1 MAEPQYRLEG
11 IVHTKSEMM
20 EDFEGPLDVILELL
34 SKNKIEIQ
42 DVSITAILE
51 QYLAYLEEMKR
62 LDMEIASEFI
72 TMASHL
78 MLIKTKMLLSAA
90 EQAEAESEL
99 DLIRKSLMER
109 KRKEAMEQIR
119 LAILELEPR
128 NEIGR
133 NLFTKEPEPLK
144 REKGYHYQHHVSD
157 LLRALDMITERN
169 ARQLPP
175 PTTNF
180 QGIVGKEPYPI
191 GKKTGEV
198 LRQLVLRGV
207 ERLKNLFRGNKSRSE
222 VVATFLAI
230 LDLCKTNAVTL
241 EDDVNGENPNVRLLD
256 ETERKKG
263 DGLNM
268 EPEELQRAIE
278 AILFASGERIDIQ
291 RFADVF
297 ELDPDEIEKA
307 ADALSNTYAYERR
320 GMRILKLE
328 KGYQMVS
335 AGDMA
340 EYITKA
346 LETRKPPKLS
356 SSQLETLTII
366 AYYQPA
372 TKAMV
377 EQIRGVDSAYSVAAL
392 MNKKL
397 IEEAGRLNVPGRP
410 IQYKTTPDFLRTFGL
425 SSLEE
430 LPPIDKIA
438 FGEPIELP
446 EETKT
451 EES

>member
-11 IVHTKSEMM
+11 VVHTKSEML

-90 EQAEAESEL
+90 EQAEAENEL
-99 DLIRKSLMER
+99 DLLRQTLMER

-119 LAILELEPR
+119 LAITDLEPR

-133 NLFTKEPEPLK
+133 SLFTKEPEPLK
-144 REKGYHYQHHVSD
+144 REQGYRYKHTVAD

-175 PTTNF
+175 PTANF

-207 ERLKNLFRGNKSRSE
+207 ERLKNLFKGNRSRSE

-241 EDDVNGENPNVRLLD
+241 EDDVNGDNPNVRLLD
-256 ETERKKG
+256 ETERK
-263 DGLNM
+263 
-268 EPEELQRAIE
+268 E
-278 AILFASGERIDIQ
+278 
-291 RFADVF
+291 
-297 ELDPDEIEKA
+297 
-307 ADALSNTYAYERR
+307 
-320 GMRILKLE
+320 
-328 KGYQMVS
+328 MV
-335 AGDMA
+335 
-340 EYITKA
+340 
-346 LETRKPPKLS
+346 
-356 SSQLETLTII
+356 
-366 AYYQPA
+366 
-372 TKAMV
+372 
-377 EQIRGVDSAYSVAAL
+377 
-392 MNKKL
+392 
-397 IEEAGRLNVPGRP
+397 
-410 IQYKTTPDFLRTFGL
+410 
-425 SSLEE
+425 
-430 LPPIDKIA
+430 
-438 FGEPIELP
+438 
-446 EETKT
+446 
-451 EES
+451 

>member
-11 IVHTKSEMM
+11 IVHTKSEQM

-51 QYLAYLEEMKR
+51 QYLNYLEEMKR

-109 KRKEAMEQIR
+109 KRKEAMDQIR
-119 LAILELEPR
+119 LAITELEPR

-144 REKGYHYQHHVSD
+144 REQGYRYKHDVRD
-157 LLRALDMITERN
+157 LLRALDMIAERSQ
-169 ARQLPP
+169 RQLPP
-175 PTTNF
+175 PTANF

-207 ERLKNLFRGNKSRSE
+207 ERMKNLFRGNQSRSE

-241 EDDVNGENPNVRLLD
+241 EDDVNGDNPNVRLLD
-256 ETERKKG
+256 ETERK
-263 DGLNM
+263 
-268 EPEELQRAIE
+268 E
-278 AILFASGERIDIQ
+278 
-291 RFADVF
+291 
-297 ELDPDEIEKA
+297 
-307 ADALSNTYAYERR
+307 
-320 GMRILKLE
+320 
-328 KGYQMVS
+328 MV
-335 AGDMA
+335 
-340 EYITKA
+340 
-346 LETRKPPKLS
+346 
-356 SSQLETLTII
+356 
-366 AYYQPA
+366 
-372 TKAMV
+372 
-377 EQIRGVDSAYSVAAL
+377 
-392 MNKKL
+392 
-397 IEEAGRLNVPGRP
+397 
-410 IQYKTTPDFLRTFGL
+410 
-425 SSLEE
+425 
-430 LPPIDKIA
+430 
-438 FGEPIELP
+438 
-446 EETKT
+446 
-451 EES
+451 